1 MGMKAEE
8 FEVDDPRKAM
18 TNFQAALKKIVKAR
32 KTEFKAKHT
41 HTAGRPKRTR
51 KR

>member
-18 TNFQAALKKIVKAR
+18 AKFQSALGKIVKAP
-32 KTEFKAKHT
+32 KTEFKAKHK
-41 HTAGRPKRTR
+41 HTAGRQKKTPKR
-51 KR
+51 